1 MMDKKDVSISQK
13 NAKSFYDEYLKD
25 NNSGIF
31 SIIGSWGTGKSTIKE
46 KLLELINSRN
56 NDKTV
61 TAVYDALQYEETS
74 QVTSQLYNVIA
85 KPLSRWNFCT
95 RNKLK
100 AAAQLK
106 KESAAQSISTS
117 QIWSLFIVG
126 IGGFL
131 ISKISKLPE
140 LNDLISE
147 FGIILGFVPTQNP
160 IFGNKLLISFL
171 IFILTFWKRNKLL
184 TVITGL
190 FPRKS
195 HVEVLESIKF
205 RQKNLIILIDEID
218 RLSPE
223 SMKLLFDEILIIRDS
238 FRKAKINFKIIIFYD
253 EDVVLHNY
261 KLINIYEPHIFLQKF
276 YDAQY
281 RLPRA
286 VLFDDLYV
294 WVVGIQRNNS
304 SILKLPT
311 AKIIHHIA
319 DNIASF
325 REKDKLIEFLE
336 KQIPRFISDDII
348 RSRPLDVDI
357 FIFSISL
364 RFYFD
369 LRPLY
374 DENKG
379 GKLYTVYVDK
389 GINILNHI
397 YSVSQKELRQLI
409 ESELKR
415 LVKPYNN
422 GTYSQNNLIKQTILN
437 AQTNS
442 INDYCQ
448 NIVNN
453 IEFFYWS
460 DFSWALNNIEE
471 FKHYLTEKN
480 IDFTDLIFNL
490 SNWLQ
495 NTINQNDSARLTNER
510 DNFSIKHIQGLY
522 IKRIECI
529 RFFLYLYIK
538 LGNPI
543 DSLIPVDK
551 NKSFDCLIIC
561 ALLKFNRKTRENH
574 VDVVE
579 VDSFI
584 HSAIPDND
592 DTNIL
597 NLIKKR
603 VSELK
608 DISLLFNDSL
618 FLYQACDLILQL
630 SNNWGDEVNYTYTVY
645 ARETINNNL
654 LSKNSLI
661 YTIIFQNNPL
671 GLEFNP
677 AQYEAL
683 SKYEFN
689 SEIKKLL
696 EHAAK
701 NRINLTGRDYYI
713 NPW

>member
-1 MMDKKDVSISQK
+1 MDKKNVSISQK
-13 NAKSFYDEYLKD
+13 NAKPFYDEYLKD

-46 KLLELINSRN
+46 KLLELINSKN
-56 NDKTV
+56 DDKTV
-61 TAVYDALQYEETS
+61 TAVYDALQYEEAS

-106 KESAAQSISTS
+106 KESTAQSISTS

-147 FGIILGFVPTQNP
+147 FSIILGFVPTQNP
-160 IFGNKLLISFL
+160 ILGNKLLISFL
-171 IFILTFWKRNKLL
+171 IFILAFWKRNKLL

-276 YDAQY
+276 YDVQY

-286 VLFDDLYV
+286 VFFDDLYAWAV
-294 WVVGIQRNNS
+294 NISKSNS
-304 SILKLPT
+304 LILHVPT
-311 AKIIHHIA
+311 AAIIRHIA

-348 RSRPLDVDI
+348 RSRALDVDI

-369 LRPLY
+369 LKQIG
-374 DENKG
+374 DETGSK
-379 GKLYTVYVDK
+379 KLYTMYIEK
-389 GINILNHI
+389 GVNVLSNIYNLSQEDLRPLIASELERLAKPYATGNYSQKHLINQVILNP
-397 YSVSQKELRQLI
+397 SKN
-409 ESELKR
+409 K
-415 LVKPYNN
+415 
-422 GTYSQNNLIKQTILN
+422 
-437 AQTNS
+437 
-442 INDYCQ
+442 INDYCE
-448 NIVNN
+448 NIINSL
-453 IEFFYWS
+453 EFFYWS

-471 FKHYLTEKN
+471 FKNYLTERK
-480 IDFTDLIFNL
+480 IDFTDLIFKL
-490 SNWLQ
+490 SEWLE
-495 NTINQNDSARLTNER
+495 NTISQSGSAMLTNEYY
-510 DNFSIKHIQGLY
+510 NFSIEHIRGLY

-529 RFFLYLYIK
+529 RFFIFLYIK

-543 DSLIPVDK
+543 DNLTPTSE
-551 NKSFDCLIIC
+551 NKSLDCLIIC

-574 VDVVE
+574 IDAVE
-579 VDSFI
+579 VDSLI
-584 HSAIPDND
+584 YSAIPNND
-592 DTNIL
+592 ESNVL

-603 VSELK
+603 VSELE

-618 FLYQACDLILQL
+618 YLYQVCDLIVQL
-630 SNNWGDEVNYTYTVY
+630 NSNWGY
-645 ARETINNNL
+645 TINNNL
-654 LSKNSLI
+654 LSRNSLM

-671 GLEFNP
+671 GLKFNP

-683 SKYEFN
+683 FGYKFN
-689 SEIKKLL
+689 SKIRKCL
-696 EHAAK
+696 EHAA
-701 NRINLTGRDYYI
+701 NNGVHITNRDYYR
-713 NPW
+713 NT